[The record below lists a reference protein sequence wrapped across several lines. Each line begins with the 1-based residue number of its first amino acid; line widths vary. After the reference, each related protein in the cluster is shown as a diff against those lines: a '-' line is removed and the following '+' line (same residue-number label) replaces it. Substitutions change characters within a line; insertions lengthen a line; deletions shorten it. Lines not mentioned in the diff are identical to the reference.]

1 MDFEKI
7 GKYQIVGKIGQ
18 GAMGVV
24 YRGWDTRLE
33 MDVAIKV
40 LLADPKDPATSEE
53 LKRLVR
59 EVKISRALK
68 HLNIVSVYDVDDDAA
83 TGRTFIVMEFIQGV
97 PLGSLHTKKILSFQE
112 TVTLVGHVANALDYA
127 AQAGVVHRDD
137 VGVREERPHGRIL
150 SWQASPAASAGSSPG
165 SALSRRSLL
174 RFSTPAPP
182 TWPS

>member
-1 MDFEKI
+1 MADQPGKI
-7 GKYQIVGKIGQ
+7 GRYEIRSTLGQ

-53 LKRLVR
+53 LARLVR
-59 EVKISRALK
+59 EVKISRQLK
-68 HLNIVSVYDVDDDAA
+68 HPNIVSVYDVDDDPA

-112 TVTLVGHVANALDYA
+112 TVELIGQVASALDYA
-127 AQAGVVHRDD
+127 SQAGVVHRAT
-137 VGVREERPHGRIL
+137 VRATCNGACPAGFAPASCWRP
-150 SWQASPAASAGSSPG
+150 QAARRRSPRAWGSGTPHPQECSPA
-165 SALSRRSLL
+165 
-174 RFSTPAPP
+174 
-182 TWPS
+182 